1 MIDEPAAGA
10 TPARNEQ
17 PDTRVAAATAHWAA
31 RFTANGTDY
40 SDFAAT
46 IKRITR
52 WDDWCREWGATARR
66 YEDVAREAEGDGKA
80 LTAGGAWRRAA
91 LAWHWGKFVFVD
103 HPDEQR
109 AAHERAVDCY
119 RRGAATLD
127 PPAQLVHVPYA
138 GTTLA
143 AYLRVPARSA
153 ASTAPAASTAG
164 ATPAPPV
171 VIMVPG
177 LDSTKEELQATAG
190 YFLARGLA
198 TIAVDGP
205 GQGEAEY
212 DLPIEP
218 AYEKVATAIS
228 DYLASR
234 GDVNSDDIGL
244 FGVSLGGYYAA
255 RCAAY
260 EPRIRATVA
269 LAGPYQFDFD
279 WASLPP
285 QTRATFQA
293 RSRAATEDEAR
304 ARAAQLTLKDAAAMI
319 TRPLLVVG
327 GGRDAIVPAYHAER
341 LAKEAPAAQL
351 LLYPDGSH
359 GITSHAFESRSR
371 MADWLSARLA
381 S

>member
-1 MIDEPAAGA
+1 
-10 TPARNEQ
+10 
-17 PDTRVAAATAHWAA
+17 VAAATTHWAA

-40 SDFAAT
+40 GDFAAT
-46 IKRITR
+46 IKRIAR
-52 WDDWCREWGATARR
+52 WDDWCREWGVTARR
-66 YEDVAREAEGDGKA
+66 YEDVAREADGSGQA
-80 LTAGGAWRRAA
+80 QTAGGAWRRAA

-109 AAHERAVDCY
+109 AAHRRAVDCY

-127 PPAQLVHVPYA
+127 PPAELVHVPYA
-138 GTTLA
+138 GTALA
-143 AYLRVPARSA
+143 AYLRVPTLSA
-153 ASTAPAASTAG
+153 TPRA
-164 ATPAPPV
+164 PAPPV

-177 LDSTKEELQATAG
+177 LDSTKEELQATAE

-205 GQGEAEY
+205 GQGEAEF

-218 AYEKVATAIS
+218 AYEKVSTAII
-228 DYLASR
+228 DYLATR
-234 GDVNSDDIGL
+234 GDVDSGGIGL

-269 LAGPYQFDFD
+269 LAGPYQFDLD

-304 ARAAQLTLKDAAAMI
+304 ASAARLTLKDAAALI

-327 GGRDAIVPAYHAER
+327 GGRDTIVPAYHAER
-341 LAKEAPAAQL
+341 LAKEAPAAEL
-351 LLYPDGSH
+351 LLYPEGSH
-359 GITSHAFESRSR
+359 GVTSHAFESRSR
-371 MADWLSARLA
+371 MADWLAARLA
-381 S
+381 G